1 MKEQLTLV
9 HLVGDW
15 LLNKDAIT
23 IDEKLLINKQ
33 PMKILSDQ
41 QFTVEIAKERVVFNL
56 VKPGLWVSKGEK
68 YRLSRVKVKE
78 KTKKK

>member
-1 MKEQLTLV
+1 MNTLF
-9 HLVGDW
+9 HNFSGS
-15 LLNKDAIT
+15 NQTPAFGT
-23 IDEKLLINKQ
+23 
-33 PMKILSDQ
+33 
-41 QFTVEIAKERVVFNL
+41 IAKERVVFNL